1 MPLKLR
7 ITQIKSST
15 HRRYDQALTLRA
27 LGFKRLQQTV
37 EHNDTPQIRGMVL
50 AHISGKMRMHFIKIL
65 PGDKVTVELSPYD
78 LTRGRIIYRY
88 K

>member
-7 ITQIKSST
+7 ITQVKSST

-37 EHNDTPQIRGMVL
+37 EHNDTPQIRGMVN
-50 AHISGKMRMHFIKIL
+50 KIVHL
-65 PGDKVTVELSPYD
+65 LKVEEIQ
-78 LTRGRIIYRY
+78 G
-88 K
+88 